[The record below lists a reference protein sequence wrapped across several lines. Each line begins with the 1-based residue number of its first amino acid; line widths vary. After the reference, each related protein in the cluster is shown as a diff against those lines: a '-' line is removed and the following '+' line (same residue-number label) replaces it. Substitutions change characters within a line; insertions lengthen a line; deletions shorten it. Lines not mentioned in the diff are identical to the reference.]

1 MTSDLGQANRF
12 DRRRAKTR
20 AALVEAAQ
28 SFLADGDTGVPI
40 QKVTERAD
48 VGIGT
53 FYNHFSSKEELFE
66 VAVRE
71 AVEMYAVVLDSFS
84 DDTSDGAANF
94 ARSFRLTGRL
104 QRLHPQTSRV
114 LLAHAEE
121 ISRAPSGIAA
131 RARRDIAAAHDA
143 GRFVAPDVDL
153 AMVVVTGA
161 IVELGRLLLDEPD
174 RDADSTTD
182 AVTTHV
188 LLALGMTRADATA
201 LCDHPLPELP
211 PLPI

>member
-1 MTSDLGQANRF
+1 MTSDPAQTNRF

-28 SFLADGDTGVPI
+28 AFLAEGETGVPI

-53 FYNHFSSKEELFE
+53 FYNHFASKEELFE

-71 AVEMYAVVLDSFS
+71 AVETYAVVLDSFS
-84 DDTSDGAANF
+84 DDTSDPATHF

-104 QRLHPQTSRV
+104 QRVHPQTSRV

-121 ISRAPSGIAA
+121 ISHSSSGIAA

-143 GRFVAPDVDL
+143 GRFVAPDTDL

-161 IVELGRLLLDEPD
+161 MVELGRLLLDD
-174 RDADSTTD
+174 AYRDADSTTD
-182 AVTTHV
+182 GVTRHV
-188 LLALGMTRADATA
+188 LLSLGMTYEDASA
-201 LCDHPLPELP
+201 LCDQPLPEVP
-211 PLPI
+211 PLPM

>member
-1 MTSDLGQANRF
+1 VSTGHDDMNRF

-20 AALVEAAQ
+20 AALVVAAQ
-28 SFLADGDTGVPI
+28 AFLAEGETGVPI

-53 FYNHFSSKEELFE
+53 FYNHFASKDELFE

-71 AVEMYAVVLDSFS
+71 AVETYAVVLDSFS
-84 DDTSDGAANF
+84 DDTSDPATHF

-104 QRLHPQTSRV
+104 QRVHRQTSRV

-121 ISRAPSGIAA
+121 ISRSSSGIAA
-131 RARRDIAAAHDA
+131 RARRDISAAHET
-143 GRFVAPDVDL
+143 GRFVAPDVDV

-161 IVELGRLLLDEPD
+161 MVELGRLLLDED
-174 RDADSTTD
+174 GRDADVTTD
-182 AVTTHV
+182 AVTKHV
-188 LLALGMTRADATA
+188 LLALGMDREAATT
-201 LCDHPLPELP
+201 LCAQPLPELP
-211 PLPI
+211 PLPM